1 MNTTAVDTLSF
12 SQCEYH
18 LLPAQKPPHVAL
30 LRPSAYS
37 TETASL
43 MMMMVTMV
51 MSLRLLLL
59 LMLLSVSLLL
69 IVLWLLL
76 LLLQLLCLPRLLFL
90 LFLSFMLGDNYG
102 KDLSSQHTRTH
113 THTHKTCTKDGPETD
128 RRTRPGDNIRLC
140 NEISRFPSPDWLG
153 KWRNLGIGSECA
165 HRLPENPLQF

>member
-113 THTHKTCTKDGPETD
+113 THTHRQKWTPGNRGTSNKLAQCVARSLP
-128 RRTRPGDNIRLC
+128 RACAIVLLATRCKN
-140 NEISRFPSPDWLG
+140 
-153 KWRNLGIGSECA
+153 
-165 HRLPENPLQF
+165 Q